1 MPPYARLLQFQLRGR
16 LPHAQVFIDV
26 DSIEPGLTSL
36 RSSETRSA
44 RVLLALVGRQWLTLT
59 DESGNRRLDDPD
71 DYVRLEVQTA
81 LDWGVRV
88 IPVLV
93 DGAQPLR
100 RHQLPV
106 TLQKPSRLNALELSY
121 GRYQYD
127 ADRLMDII
135 QRVLAVTSS
144 GPAVTASVVTSGH
157 AASPDKLDED
167 RFLASV
173 DDDLYREAL
182 RSLFA
187 VAKTLGMVF
196 EWGSVGASIRLY
208 TPDRREP
215 LTVAWVFPA
224 DTGWSGLRH
233 LTVGYDEGSAAAT
246 PSVRNALAAYVEAA
260 SVIPGATPARARA
273 LRAFSFA
280 PDAVRAQQ
288 EQLVS
293 LLRGLWSGCR
303 RACTNVERKALTMSS
318 AMAAKV
324 EPPVNPAMATLVR
337 WMRRLDPASDSRR
350 DAGIKPNSCHT
361 DVVHAR

>member
-1 MPPYARLLQFQLRGR
+1 VTPSGVFISYRREDAAPYARLLQFQLRGR
-16 LPHAQVFIDV
+16 FPHAQVFIDV
-26 DSIEPGLTSL
+26 DSIEPGLDFAEVIRDAVGSC
-36 RSSETRSA
+36 A
-44 RVLLALVGRQWLTLT
+44 VLLALVGRQWLTLT

-81 LDWGVRV
+81 LDRGVRV

-100 RHQLPV
+100 QHQLPV
-106 TLQKPSRLNALELSY
+106 TLQKLSRLNALELSY

-127 ADRLMDII
+127 ADRLLDII

-144 GPAVTASVVTSGH
+144 GPAVTASVVTKAGH

-293 LLRGLWSGCR
+293 LLRGLWSGLQESLHQR
-303 RACTNVERKALTMSS
+303 RAQG
-318 AMAAKV
+318 
-324 EPPVNPAMATLVR
+324 
-337 WMRRLDPASDSRR
+337 SD
-350 DAGIKPNSCHT
+350 
-361 DVVHAR
+361 DVVGNGRQG